1 MARRT
6 SIKDDWMELPAACFE
21 TLCFGDLKVGQ
32 QFICLPQ
39 PGDNHGHGG
48 FKGAHWVFTKTRE
61 QVRRT
66 MGKVSMPYSREVP
79 HGRAM
84 NNKHRTRSDFPLSM
98 PVILVE

>member
-1 MARRT
+1 MQTTAT
-6 SIKDDWMELPAACFE
+6 SRLKEEWMQFPEECFE
-21 TLCFGDLKVGQ
+21 TLTFGELATGQ

-48 FKGAHWVFTKTRE
+48 LKGAHWLFTKTE
-61 QVRRT
+61 ESVLAPE
-66 MGKVSMPYSREVP
+66 GSPYHKDFP

-84 NNKHRTRSDFPLSM
+84 NNKRQVASDFPLSM